1 MECKLLCGIY
11 QASEPQNWRFIF
23 SEGKF
28 MFSSTALTTWKW
40 EVTLFVTVNTW
51 KESSIVNDMW
61 FKYPK
66 TPVWKKLK
74 YFREVGGDLICT
86 CHCVGRHMWCN
97 CWEKYWRDIS
107 KSRRKPDLYLSTDG
121 MYHGFLSASPQLML
135 RHTYLSNAPWTLL
148 HHNPSVVG
156 GRGGDIGG

>member
-1 MECKLLCGIY
+1 MQVTVRYISGFRATKLKIHILWEKMCV
-11 QASEPQNWRFIF
+11 FINCID
-23 SEGKF
+23 SMKVGGDIICNCQYLEGKLHCKRHVIQV
-28 MFSSTALTTWKW
+28 SKNSCL
-40 EVTLFVTVNTW
+40 
-51 KESSIVNDMW
+51 
-61 FKYPK
+61 
-66 TPVWKKLK
+66 KKLK

-86 CHCVGRHMWCN
+86 CHCVWMEYMWCN
-97 CWEKYWRDIS
+97 CCEKYWRDIS

-135 RHTYLSNAPWTLL
+135 RHTDLSNAPWALL